1 MPRKKEDIVSSD
13 KLPPQDIEAEQSV
26 LGGILIDP
34 KAITNAIDIL
44 EPDDFY
50 KREHRLIFE
59 AMQEL
64 FRERQAIDL
73 VMLSARL
80 KEKKQL
86 ADIGGMSYLTEL
98 VERVPTSSHVA
109 HYANVVHKKRVL
121 RDLISASYE
130 ISALGWEEN
139 RNLDELLDEAEQKL
153 FRVSQKTG
161 IPTLVHIKQDLKAA
175 WDRIEQIHVGAG
187 RLRGIPTGFQPL
199 DDLLAG
205 LQKSNLVV
213 LAARPSF
220 GKTALALDIARHAA
234 LREGAAVAVFSLE
247 MSRAEVV
254 DRLIAAEAGISLWNL
269 RTGRLAKDNFELIND
284 ALDRLSRA
292 HIFIDDTPSQ
302 TVLQIRALAR
312 RMQAEHPLGLLIVDY
327 LQLIRP
333 SREIDNV
340 VQQVT
345 EISRGLKGLARE
357 LDIPVLA
364 VSQLSRAVEARPDKR
379 PQLSDLRDSGSIEQD
394 ADVVL
399 FIHHPNRGKTAGPE
413 ENICEII
420 VSKHRNG
427 PIGKR
432 NLYFNKECVSF
443 VALSDRELELD
454 NLNEAQ
460 TPITEEEALE
470 AL

>member
-1 MPRKKEDIVSSD
+1 MPKKQTILDN
-13 KLPPQDIEAEQSV
+13 KLPPQNLDAEQSV

-34 KAITNAIDIL
+34 KAIASAIDIL

-50 KREHRLIFE
+50 KQEHRLIFT

-64 FRERQAIDL
+64 FSERQAVDL
-73 VMLSARL
+73 ITLSSRL
-80 KEKKQL
+80 KEKKQFSE
-86 ADIGGMSYLTEL
+86 IGGMKYLTEL

-109 HYANVVHKKRVL
+109 HYANLVRKKRVL

-130 ISALGWEEN
+130 ISSLGWQED
-139 RNLDELLDEAEQKL
+139 RNIDELLDEAEQKL
-153 FRVSQKTG
+153 FKVSQNTG
-161 IPTLVHIKQDLKAA
+161 TPTLVHIKQDLKTA
-175 WDRIEQIHVGAG
+175 WDRIEMIHAG
-187 RLRGIPTGFQPL
+187 EQRLRGVPTGFPPL

-220 GKTALALDIARHAA
+220 GKTTLALDIARHAA
-234 LREGAAVAVFSLE
+234 LREGAAVAIFSLE

-254 DRLIAAEAGISLWNL
+254 DRLIAAEAGVNLWSL
-269 RTGRLAKDNFELIND
+269 RTGRLPKDSFELIND

-292 HIFIDDTPSQ
+292 YMFIDDTPTQ
-302 TVLQIRALAR
+302 GVLQIRAMAR
-312 RMQAEHPLGLLIVDY
+312 RMQAERPLGLLIVDY

-333 SREIDNV
+333 PREIENL

-345 EISRGLKGLARE
+345 EISRSLKGLARE
-357 LDIPVLA
+357 LNVPVLA
-364 VSQLSRAVEARPDKR
+364 VSQLSRAVESRPDKR

-394 ADVVL
+394 ADVVA
-399 FIHHPNRGKTAGPE
+399 FIHQPHRGKTTGPE

-427 PIGKR
+427 PIGARK
-432 NLYFNKECVSF
+432 LYFNKEF
-443 VALSDRELELD
+443 VTFVPLSDRDRDEMAESQ
-454 NLNEAQ
+454 A
-460 TPITEEEALE
+460 PFSEEALLE
-470 AL
+470 AQ